1 MALFL
6 SGCGGRESS
15 ALPLRIALSADYPPF
30 EFVEKGKP
38 VGFEVDLG
46 RSVAEEL
53 GRKAVFVDMSFS
65 AILPSLNAGMADMAA
80 STITVTEER
89 KRNFAFSRTYF
100 CEELQLLYLSSR
112 PVDPAQKFRGRRV
125 ACQLGSTMELWLRQ
139 NAPDCTTVTVDS
151 NVQAVEAL
159 KAGQVDAVVVDG
171 SQAKSFCARNKQLR
185 SIFLARSDRG
195 YAIAFSKNS
204 PLIDPVNEILEA
216 MEKSG
221 KLQQLKEKWGLL

>member
-1 MALFL
+1 
-6 SGCGGRESS
+6 
-15 ALPLRIALSADYPPF
+15 
-30 EFVEKGKP
+30 VEKGKP

-53 GRKAVFVDMSFS
+53 GRGAVFLDMSFS

-80 STITVTEER
+80 STITATEER
-89 KRNFAFSRTYF
+89 EKNFSFSRAYF
-100 CEELQLLYLSSR
+100 REELRVLYQSQR

-139 NAPDCTTVTVDS
+139 NAPDCTTVPMDS

-171 SQAKSFCARNKQLR
+171 SQAESFCERNRQLQ
-185 SIFLARSDRG
+185 SVFLARSDRG
-195 YAIAFSKNS
+195 YAIAFPKNS
-204 PLIDPVNEILEA
+204 PLVAQVDRILTA
-216 MEKSG
+216 MEKNG
-221 KLQQLKEKWGLL
+221 KLQRLKEKWGLP